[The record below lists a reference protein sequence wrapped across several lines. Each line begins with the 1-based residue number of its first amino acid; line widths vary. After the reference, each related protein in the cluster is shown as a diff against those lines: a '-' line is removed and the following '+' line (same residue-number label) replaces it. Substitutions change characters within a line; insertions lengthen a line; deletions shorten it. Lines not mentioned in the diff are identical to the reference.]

1 MLEAFVNGCWIT
13 ISILLTALI
22 VVLVI
27 LFVESARFEEMKRRE
42 REAALNPLPDF
53 TFDGYSRWELNQI
66 VGSIQRNERRYRKKA
81 RRRPRC
87 V

>member
-1 MLEAFVNGCWIT
+1 MFETFINGCWIAV
-13 ISILLTALI
+13 SILLAVMI

-27 LFVESARFEEMKRRE
+27 LFVESARFEKMKRRE

-81 RRRPRC
+81 CRRPRC